1 MAIVANK
8 LERIKKDLKKWNREV
23 FGIVKERIKSL
34 QANIVEIQQKPP
46 TRENL
51 ELEAALS
58 LELDDWLLK
67 DELRLKQKSR
77 ELWLKEG
84 DRNSRFFH
92 LFTLVRRRRN
102 RTEEIKLED
111 GSRINNRF
119 DIQSYFEENFKTL
132 Y

>member
-34 QANIVEIQQKPP
+34 QANIAEIQQKPP

-111 GSRINNRF
+111 GSWINNKF

>member
-67 DELRLKQKSR
+67 DELRLTQKSR

-111 GSRINNRF
+111 GSWINNKF

>member
-34 QANIVEIQQKPP
+34 QANIAKIQQKPP

-111 GSRINNRF
+111 GSWINNRF